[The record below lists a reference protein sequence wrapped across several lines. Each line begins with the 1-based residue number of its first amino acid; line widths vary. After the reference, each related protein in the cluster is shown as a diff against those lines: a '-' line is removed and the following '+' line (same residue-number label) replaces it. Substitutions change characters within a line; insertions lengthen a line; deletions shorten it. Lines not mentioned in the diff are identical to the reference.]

1 MERVGR
7 VTAAWRYPVKSMAGE
22 QLESASVTLQGV
34 QRDRWY
40 AFVQA
45 GMDSPFPWLT
55 GREMAT
61 LLQHR
66 PSWSE
71 GERPALSIRTPGGEE
86 WPIASD
92 ELREHLERESGKQVF
107 LLSNYRGSFDVAPV
121 TLISAGTIGRI
132 AEASETDPEP
142 GRFRMNFYV
151 ETESGE
157 PFAED
162 AWVGRVLRIGETVR
176 VGVTERDR
184 RCLMI
189 TLHPQSA
196 EPAPS
201 VLKAAGQLNE
211 AYAGIYGAVLTPGEV
226 REGDEIVLE

>member
-22 QLESASVTLQGV
+22 RLDSAPVTLQGV
-34 QRDRWY
+34 QGDRGY

-45 GMDSPFPWLT
+45 GSKSPFPWLT

-66 PSWSE
+66 PTWVE
-71 GERPALSIRTPGGEE
+71 GERPSLNVRTPGGEE
-86 WPIASD
+86 WSIGSD

-107 LLSNYRGSFDVAPV
+107 LLPNYRGSFDVAPV

-132 AEASETDPEP
+132 AEASGTDAEP
-142 GRFRMNFYV
+142 GRFRMNFYI

-196 EPAPS
+196 QSSPE
-201 VLKAAGQLNE
+201 VLKAAGELNE